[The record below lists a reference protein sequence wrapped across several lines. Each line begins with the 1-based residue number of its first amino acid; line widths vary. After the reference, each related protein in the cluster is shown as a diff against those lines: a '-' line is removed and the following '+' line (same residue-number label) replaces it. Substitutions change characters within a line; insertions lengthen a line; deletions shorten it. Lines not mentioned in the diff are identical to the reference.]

1 MRRYK
6 MPALHIHRTAGG
18 VAYCVQLHRRVVR
31 LGSVN
36 RLTPEHAQA
45 RFEALAEQDLKD
57 HPFGVDTHTRVRT
70 TEEIYRTQHYG
81 VRGDNNH
88 TVAVAG
94 ALELPDADLPVPPY
108 PLGAWLG
115 DGHSASA
122 RLTNA
127 DVDSAIVDQ
136 IRAEG
141 ISAHRCAHSD
151 GNHIGSYTLGSHTAT
166 GLGKQHSLQARLR
179 RLGVLGNKHI
189 PTPYLRASRAQ
200 RLALLQGLMDTDG
213 TISRD
218 EGQCVFTNISERLA
232 RGVFHLVASLGLKP
246 TFNAFPSTL
255 YGKDCGPA
263 YYISFFAYRGE
274 LEPFRLARKRDRL
287 HDRPA
292 SRSLQN
298 TRAIRSVEPVDSVPV
313 KCIEVNS
320 PSRLYLVG
328 ESCIPTH
335 NSALSS
341 AVGLY
346 MLAADNEGGAEA
358 YSLATTRDQAR
369 IVFGDAQTMVRRDRA
384 MREAFGIEVNAHNI
398 SIARTGSKFE
408 ALSAEGST
416 LDGLNIHFGCVD
428 ELHAHKTR
436 TVYDVVETGTG
447 KRDNSL
453 LWVITTAGSNR
464 AGICYEAR
472 TFVTRLL
479 EGVLMDESQFVII
492 YGLDDTDD
500 WTSEAAL
507 IKANPNW
514 GISVRPEVLLPLQ
527 AKAMQLPSA
536 VNNFKTKHLN
546 EWVNADTAW
555 MDMRAWEACA
565 DTTITEDDFAGE
577 ECYIALDLASKVD
590 IAAKAK
596 LFRRDGKFY
605 AFMTYYLPESAVDEG
620 RNSQYSGW
628 ARQGLLT
635 VTPGN
640 VTDFDQIEAELLADA
655 SRFQIVEVPFDPFQA
670 TQLSS
675 HMLAEGLPMVE
686 MRPTVLNFSEPM
698 KELEALVLQKRF
710 IHNGDP
716 ILSWMISNVVCHRD
730 QKDNIY
736 PRKEREE
743 NKIDGVVAL
752 IMALGRIMMP
762 GNADHPIL
770 GDDYALMVV

>member
-1 MRRYK
+1 
-6 MPALHIHRTAGG
+6 MPEQDYAGVARQYAREVLSGRIPACRWVRLTCQRQQNDLARFKGKGSIYRFNPVLTDAGG
-18 VAYCVQLHRRVVR
+18 LRYRPADRVCAFMER
-31 LGSVN
+31 LCHIKGPLAGLPIHLEPWQVFI
-36 RLTPEHAQA
+36 LTTV
-45 RFEALAEQDLKD
+45 
-57 HPFGVDTHTRVRT
+57 FGWV
-70 TEEIYRTQHYG
+70 
-81 VRGDNNH
+81 
-88 TVAVAG
+88 
-94 ALELPDADLPVPPY
+94 
-108 PLGAWLG
+108 
-115 DGHSASA
+115 
-122 RLTNA
+122 
-127 DVDSAIVDQ
+127 
-136 IRAEG
+136 
-141 ISAHRCAHSD
+141 
-151 GNHIGSYTLGSHTAT
+151 
-166 GLGKQHSLQARLR
+166 K
-179 RLGVLGNKHI
+179 
-189 PTPYLRASRAQ
+189 
-200 RLALLQGLMDTDG
+200 TDG
-213 TISRD
+213 KRRFRRSYVEVPRGNAKSTI
-218 EGQCVFTNISERLA
+218 
-232 RGVFHLVASLGLKP
+232 
-246 TFNAFPSTL
+246 
-255 YGKDCGPA
+255 
-263 YYISFFAYRGE
+263 
-274 LEPFRLARKRDRL
+274 
-287 HDRPA
+287 
-292 SRSLQN
+292 
-298 TRAIRSVEPVDSVPV
+298 
-313 KCIEVNS
+313 
-320 PSRLYLVG
+320 
-328 ESCIPTH
+328 
-335 NSALSS
+335 SS
-341 AVGLY
+341 AVALY
-346 MLAADNEGGAEA
+346 MLSADGEGGAEA

-479 EGVLMDESQFVII
+479 EGVLMDESQFGII

-605 AFMTYYLPESAVDEG
+605 AFMTYYLPESAVDKG

-752 IMALGRIMMP
+752 IMALGRVMAPADDKTPII
-762 GNADHPIL
+762 NAD
-770 GDDYALMVV
+770 YELMVL